1 MFPLK
6 YWNNIW
12 LICSTQVII
21 NQGNFE
27 KKDNESSF
35 FSRFLVTLMTM
46 LRITRNGSRTIF
58 SVDSS
63 NVLNFECIF
72 SWRYGDKTPK
82 SVIARLFA
90 VGWIMI
96 GVTLCSLLV
105 ATLSR
110 ALTSVT
116 VERFGVVARIK
127 VRTKCNENFI
137 SCRLDV
143 SDVLTGEQGWR
154 GGDST
159 LHATRQCGPRS
170 NPGVDTIYGLSL
182 SLLLFL
188 VPRGFSPG
196 RSFSPSP

>member
-1 MFPLK
+1 
-6 YWNNIW
+6 
-12 LICSTQVII
+12 
-21 NQGNFE
+21 
-27 KKDNESSF
+27 
-35 FSRFLVTLMTM
+35 M
-46 LRITRNGSRTIF
+46 LRITRDGSRTIF
-58 SVDSS
+58 SVDCS

-72 SWRYGDKTPK
+72 FGRYGDKTPK

-137 SCRLDV
+137 SRRLDV
-143 SDVLTGEQGWR
+143 SDVLTGKQGWR
-154 GGDST
+154 RDDST
-159 LHATRQCGPRS
+159 SHTTQQCGPRS
-170 NPGVDTIYGLSL
+170 NPGVYTIYRLSL
-182 SLLLFL
+182 SLVPFFL
-188 VPRGFSPG
+188 PRGFSPG
-196 RSFSPSP
+196 LSVSPSP